1 MHRTLAIACLFML
14 VLSSCVAKRRYLD
27 AQARISRLQADSFQL
42 ADRAADLATRI
53 SILDAAN
60 ESAANKLNQTQNQV
74 LTQQQRLE
82 QQQQRLLQL
91 QSLIEQQ
98 RAAAENLRKRVADAL
113 VGFNSNQLT
122 VALKNGRVYV
132 SLAES
137 LLFPS
142 ASAVVNDSG
151 KQALSTLAAALQN
164 SPDIN
169 VEVEGHTDS
178 IPISKRYEDNWALAA
193 ARSMAIV
200 RLLTQQYNIA
210 PQRVT
215 ASGRSWYDPVAPNET
230 PEGRARNRRT
240 EIILAPK
247 LDELMRLIEEG
258 GRAMADGTD
267 D

>member
-1 MHRTLAIACLFML
+1 MRRLLLFSLIA
-14 VLSSCVAKRRYLD
+14 VTALSSCVAKRRYLD
-27 AQARISRLQADSFQL
+27 AQARISRLQSDSTQL
-42 ADRAADLATRI
+42 ADRAADLATRV

-60 ESAANKLNQTQNQV
+60 ESAASKLNQSQNQV
-74 LTQQQRLE
+74 LTQQQKLE

-98 RAAAENLRKRVADAL
+98 RAAAENLRKKVADAL

-142 ASAVVNDSG
+142 GSAVVNDSG
-151 KQALSTLAAALQN
+151 KQALSTLAAALQQ

-178 IPISKRYEDNWALAA
+178 IPISKKFVDNWALST
-193 ARSMAIV
+193 ARSTEIV
-200 RLLTQQYNIA
+200 RLLTQQYSIA
-210 PQRVT
+210 PARVT
-215 ASGRSWYDPVAPNET
+215 ASGRSWYDPVASNET

-258 GRAMADGTD
+258 GRAAMEDR
-267 D
+267 

>member
-1 MHRTLAIACLFML
+1 MPRVLVLTCLLMLA
-14 VLSSCVAKRRYLD
+14 LSSCVAKRRYLD
-27 AQARISRLQADSFQL
+27 AQARISRLQADSSSL
-42 ADRAADLATRI
+42 ADRAADLATRV

-60 ESAANKLNQTQNQV
+60 ESAASKLNQSQGQV
-74 LTQQQRLE
+74 ISQQQKLE
-82 QQQQRLLQL
+82 QQQARLLQL
-91 QSLIEQQ
+91 QTLIEQQ
-98 RAAAENLRKRVADAL
+98 RSAAENLRTRIAGAL
-113 VGFNSNQLT
+113 TGFNANQLT

-142 ASAVVNDSG
+142 GSAVVNDSG
-151 KQALSTLAAALQN
+151 KQALSTLATALQQ

-178 IPISKRYEDNWALAA
+178 IPIVKRFPDNWALSV
-193 ARSMAIV
+193 ARSTEIV
-200 RLLTQQYNIA
+200 RLLTEQYSIA

-215 ASGRSWYDPVAPNET
+215 ASGRSWYDPIAPNST

-258 GRAMADGTD
+258 GRAAMEDK
-267 D
+267 